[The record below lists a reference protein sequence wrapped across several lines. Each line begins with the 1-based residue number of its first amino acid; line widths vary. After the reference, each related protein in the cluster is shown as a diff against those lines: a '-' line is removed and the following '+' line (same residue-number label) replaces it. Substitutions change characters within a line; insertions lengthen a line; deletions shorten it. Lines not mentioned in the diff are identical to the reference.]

1 MNGSRLFRLLSGVG
15 IAAMMLLA
23 AALVVHI
30 GSTAL
35 GSVETW
41 QQALE
46 AARPYLRVWR
56 ALLYGALFA
65 LWWDLLRR
73 YRHRSP
79 NRLCVKRIGAM
90 ALVLVTVVEL
100 TRL

>member
-1 MNGSRLFRLLSGVG
+1 MNRSRLFTLLSGVG
-15 IAAMMLLA
+15 IAAVMLLV

-35 GSVETW
+35 SRVETW

-46 AARPYLRVWR
+46 ATRPYLRLWR
-56 ALLYGALFA
+56 ALLYSALLA
-65 LWWDLLRR
+65 LWWDLHRR
-73 YRHRSP
+73 YRKRP
-79 NRLCVKRIGAM
+79 PDRLRVQRIGAM
-90 ALVLVTVVEL
+90 GLVLFTFVEL

>member
-1 MNGSRLFRLLSGVG
+1 MNRSRLFTLLSGLGV
-15 IAAMMLLA
+15 ATLMLLVA
-23 AALVVHI
+23 AQL

-56 ALLYGALFA
+56 ALLYTALFA
-65 LWWDLLRR
+65 LWWDLFRR
-73 YRHRSP
+73 YRHRPP
-79 NRLCVKRIGAM
+79 NRLRVQRIGAM
-90 ALVLVTVVEL
+90 GLVLFTFVEL